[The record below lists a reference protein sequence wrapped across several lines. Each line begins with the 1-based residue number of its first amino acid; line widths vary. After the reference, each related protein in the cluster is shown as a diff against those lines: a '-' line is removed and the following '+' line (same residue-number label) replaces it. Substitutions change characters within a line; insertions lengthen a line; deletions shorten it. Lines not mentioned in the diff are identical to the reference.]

1 MKKDPERIV
10 EVNWGQAAQR
20 THPIRITVE
29 AYDRSGLLRDI
40 AALVADERINMRD
53 AHATAGIKGHLARVT
68 ATLEIRDA
76 EQLSRILT
84 RIERLPN
91 VTEAR
96 RWHA

>member
-1 MKKDPERIV
+1 MRLPVKL
-10 EVNWGQAAQR
+10 
-20 THPIRITVE
+20 
-29 AYDRSGLLRDI
+29 GLRGELLLI
-40 AALVADERINMRD
+40 MCGVMLVVAALVADERINMRD
-53 AHATAGIKGHLARVT
+53 ANAVTGIKGHLARVT
-68 ATLEIRDA
+68 ATLEIKDA